1 MTYDRLFTFGCSF
14 TNFAWP
20 TWADIIA
27 YDLGIP
33 FENYGRAGHGNVS
46 IAIHLAEADLI
57 HNFTDRDLIL
67 VCWSSWSREDRLMP
81 GGWLSGGTVFNN
93 HVFGP
98 KWIKRYWAESNDNIK
113 NLHAII
119 SSNKMFNINFQ
130 SHIQDYLHG
139 RSFDQHDFSPWLK
152 YLNEH
157 VPKMLFANGFTV
169 NDGPAKRDWNGPP
182 PFEGLL
188 IDGHPDIIRH
198 LMHAEFVYDTL
209 GISMKEQTIK
219 DYNNLQNKICK
230 DLKLKFPKKPLQGWD
245 NIYKYMS
252 RVDWGPFIGDDNYN
266 WGRHRK

>member
-46 IAIHLAEADLI
+46 IAIHLAECDLV

-67 VCWSSWSREDRLMP
+67 VCWSGWSREDRLMSD
-81 GGWLSGGTVFNN
+81 GWTSGGSVFGN
-93 HVFGP
+93 HMFGP
-98 KWIKRYWAESNDNIK
+98 KWIKRYWTETNDNIK
-113 NLHAII
+113 NLHAIV

-139 RSFDQHDFSPWLK
+139 RSFERHDFSPWLK
-152 YLNEH
+152 YLNEN
-157 VPKMLFANGFTV
+157 VPKNMFANV
-169 NDGPAKRDWNGPP
+169 SIPADCHDT
-182 PFEGLL
+182 FENLVK
-188 IDGHPDIIRH
+188 DGHPDIKMH
-198 LMHAEFVYDTL
+198 LQHAEFVYDTL
-209 GISMKEQTIK
+209 GISMKEQTKK
-219 DYNNLQNKICK
+219 DYNNLQNEICK
-230 DLKLKFPKKPLQGWD
+230 ELRKRFPKKPLEGWD

-252 RVDWGPFIGDDNYN
+252 HVDWGPFIGKDNYN
-266 WGRHRK
+266 WGRHKK